1 MAPDDTAGIDPDA
14 RSYRYYRNAVERHWD
29 PATIDLSTDRE
40 RVSTLDAGRFDAL
53 RRLLALFGAGETAVT
68 EDLAPL
74 AVVLKDANDQLFVT
88 TQLYEEA
95 KHADFFDRYWREV
108 IAPEEAGRGLAH
120 SSPTDERWFNAAY
133 EELFERNEAAM
144 DRLLTEDT
152 PETRARAYCHYHL
165 AVEGI
170 LAQTGYYGAEASFS
184 ADTEGVALPGLVAG
198 FRKIRG
204 DEGRHV
210 GFGMAKLKD
219 IVGSGAVDPE
229 LLTEVTTELADLVR
243 RSVSDAA
250 DADGGALEGDQLAAY
265 AAEKHTERLRQIVER
280 DASLPDV
287 EDLVTLDEPG
297 EA

>member
-1 MAPDDTAGIDPDA
+1 MATDDTGGLDPDA

-29 PATIDLSTDRE
+29 PATIDLSADDE
-40 RVSTLDAGRFDAL
+40 RLSALDDGRFDAL

-74 AVVLKDANDQLFVT
+74 AVVLEDVNDQLFVT

-108 IAPEEAGRGLAH
+108 IAPAESRRGLEH
-120 SSPTDERWFNAAY
+120 SSPTDRRWFDPAY

-144 DRLLTEDT
+144 DRLLTADT
-152 PETRARAYCHYHL
+152 PENRARAYCHYHL

-198 FRKIRG
+198 FRRIRG

-210 GFGMAKLKD
+210 GFGMAKLKEL
-219 IVGSGAVDPE
+219 VGGGAVEPE
-229 LLTEVTTELADLVR
+229 LLSEVTTELAGLVR
-243 RSVSDAA
+243 ESVASAA
-250 DADGGALEGDQLAAY
+250 DSDGGALEGEELAAY
-265 AAEKHTERLRQIVER
+265 AAEKHTDRLRQIVEQ

-287 EDLVTLDEPG
+287 EDLVAVDDPG
-297 EA
+297 EV

>member
-1 MAPDDTAGIDPDA
+1 MSSQTGPDPEA
-14 RSYRYYRNAVERHWD
+14 RSHRYYRNAVERHWD
-29 PATIDLSTDRE
+29 PATIDLAPDRE
-40 RVSTLDAGRFDAL
+40 RVGDLDSDAFDGL

-74 AVVLKDANDQLFVT
+74 AVVVEDVDDQLFLT

-108 IAPEEAGRGLAH
+108 IGPEEEARGLAS
-120 SSPTDERWFNAAY
+120 SSPTDDRWFDPAY
-133 EELFERNEAAM
+133 EELFERTEAAM

-170 LAQTGYYGAEASFS
+170 LAQTGYYGAEAAFS
-184 ADTEGVALPGLVAG
+184 GDVSVELPGLVAG

-210 GFGMAKLKD
+210 GFGMAKLKEL
-219 IVGSGAVDPE
+219 VGSGDVDPQ
-229 LLTEVTTELADLVR
+229 LLHEVTTELAALIR
-243 RSVSDAA
+243 ESVGTAA
-250 DADGGALEGDQLAAY
+250 REDGVTDGEALAAY
-265 AAEKHTERLRQIVER
+265 AAEKHADRLRQITER
-280 DASLPDV
+280 DADLPDLA
-287 EDLVTLDEPG
+287 ELTSLDDPG
-297 EA
+297 AV